1 MGVSKQNSKLNGGL
15 GVTEGLAEGRA
26 AGEIQNK
33 KVMERHS
40 GCGGHTQGRS
50 MPGYSPS
57 CAIWPAVS
65 HLGWSVCR
73 LVSCSGTETRGW
85 V

>member
-40 GCGGHTQGRS
+40 GCGGAH
-50 MPGYSPS
+50 PGEVYARVLTFVCNLAS
-57 CAIWPAVS
+57 CFS
-65 HLGWSVCR
+65 SR
-73 LVSCSGTETRGW
+73 LVCL
-85 V
+85 